1 MAKRKIGIFVEDNY
15 NEIEFWYPY
24 YRMREEGFE
33 VVIIGSGRADVYTSK
48 LGTLTRGL
56 NPSSVNSEELEGVII
71 PGGFAPDKMRVC
83 APMLDIVRELYN
95 NDKLVAAIC
104 HAGWVLIS
112 AGILKGKQVTAC
124 QSIKDDL
131 VNAGAEFFDQA
142 VVVDGNVITSRVPDD
157 VPAFSREILKFLNSP
172 AV

>member
-1 MAKRKIGIFVEDNY
+1 MEKKKIGIFVEDNY

-24 YRMREEGFE
+24 YRMLEEGFE
-33 VVIIGSGRADVYTSK
+33 VVVIGSGRADVYTSK

-56 NPSSVNSEELEGVII
+56 NPSTINSAELDGVII
-71 PGGFAPDKMRVC
+71 PGGFAPDKMRISTQ
-83 APMLDIVRELYN
+83 MLEIVRELFKN
-95 NDKLVAAIC
+95 GKVVAAIC

-131 VNAGAEFFDQA
+131 VNAGAEFLDQA
-142 VVVDGNVITSRVPDD
+142 VVVDGNLITSRVPDD
-157 VPAFSREILKFLNSP
+157 VPAFSKEIIKFLNSK
-172 AV
+172 